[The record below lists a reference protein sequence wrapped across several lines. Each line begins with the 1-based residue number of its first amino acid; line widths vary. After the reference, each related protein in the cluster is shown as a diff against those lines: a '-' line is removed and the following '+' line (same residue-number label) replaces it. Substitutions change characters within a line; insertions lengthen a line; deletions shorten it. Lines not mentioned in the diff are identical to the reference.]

1 MICVFFTILTSSM
14 AGYVFARMY
23 FPGAKVIF
31 TAFSTLMFVSFG
43 AITIYPT
50 FDVLNVLGMSDS
62 LWGLIVMKI
71 FGVSTV
77 NIYLV
82 RSYVRTLPQGME
94 EAAQIDGCSVIGTFF
109 RIVMPLLKPIIAT
122 ITILSFQ
129 ASWNEY
135 LLPTLFTLTRPD
147 QRTLIVGV
155 AALKSSSKAAVA
167 WNLML
172 AGSTIALVPVLIVY
186 AFANKYFVKGIAAGA
201 VKG

>member
-1 MICVFFTILTSSM
+1 
-14 AGYVFARMY
+14 MY

-31 TAFSTLMFVSFG
+31 TAFSALMFVSFG

-155 AALKSSSKAAVA
+155 AALKSSSKAAAA